1 MPFEVSKSAGG
12 LLREWIPCVYHAK
25 NFLWRLN
32 GPINL
37 YIGIKTY
44 LLGASVAARFSP
56 GVANIPIIGLVKMFG
71 GNQGAEIGGGM
82 LVDLSKNS

>member
-1 MPFEVSKSAGG
+1 M
-12 LLREWIPCVYHAK
+12 YHAK
-25 NFLWRLN
+25 NFLGRLN

-44 LLGASVAARFSP
+44 LLGASVAARFAP

>member
-1 MPFEVSKSAGG
+1 MDSMCLPCKELSLEV
-12 LLREWIPCVYHAK
+12 
-25 NFLWRLN
+25 N

-44 LLGASVAARFSP
+44 LLGASVAARFAP

-71 GNQGAEIGGGM
+71 GNQGPEIGGGM